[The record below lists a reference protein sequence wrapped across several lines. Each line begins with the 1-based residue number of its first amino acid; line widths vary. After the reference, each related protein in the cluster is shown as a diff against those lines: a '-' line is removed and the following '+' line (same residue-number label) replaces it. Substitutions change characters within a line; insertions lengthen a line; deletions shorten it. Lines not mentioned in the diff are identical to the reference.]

1 MPDNSDNKLVVLQI
15 TLNLETGEANFNLP
29 NSYILG
35 LGMLEAAHEMIMM
48 RTVRPLM
55 APQVTA
61 AMAMPLKMPGRS

>member
-1 MPDNSDNKLVVLQI
+1 MPDNSEGKQVVMTI
-15 TLNLETGEANFNLP
+15 TLDFETGEVNFNFP
-29 NSYILG
+29 QSYVLA

-61 AMAMPLKMPGRS
+61 AMPMGLKMPGR